1 MMQAAMHNHLKM
13 ADSLPQPAQLPEGYH
28 QQIGRD
34 SHRHCIRR
42 PARRRIPAR
51 RNANLFMLDLTEQEH
66 IMEGDS
72 LTLGNLVSI
81 AQRLSVT
88 IVGDAEALIGV
99 CRKAGKGGANHE

>member
-1 MMQAAMHNHLKM
+1 MNSTIDTTRVTDMRGMVDPLEAVACQAQEL
-13 ADSLPQPAQLPEGYH
+13 
-28 QQIGRD
+28 
-34 SHRHCIRR
+34 R
-42 PARRRIPAR
+42 P
-51 RNANLFMLDLTEQEH
+51 LLEVTQEH